1 MTITEL
7 SPSIDPAVWHRRLCI
22 VNDWLAVSGDL
33 DTDQP
38 AEGRRQLRSW
48 VDGGVTDILDL
59 RDEWEDIDFVE
70 HHAPELGYHWLGT
83 HDSGD
88 DQSDTWFDEGLRI
101 GRAVRE
107 AGGMVSVHCH
117 MGVNRAPSMAFR
129 MLLDH
134 GIPPTDAL
142 YAIRA
147 ARPIAG
153 LIYADSALD
162 HHHRSVN
169 ATSTRRQAEK
179 AEVTRWFDDNLVD
192 VAWIISR
199 IRVAV
204 LD

>member
-83 HDSGD
+83 HDSGG
-88 DQSDTWFDEGLRI
+88 DQSDAWFDEGLRI

-107 AGGMVSVHCH
+107 AGGMVIC
-117 MGVNRAPSMAFR
+117 
-129 MLLDH
+129 
-134 GIPPTDAL
+134 T
-142 YAIRA
+142 
-147 ARPIAG
+147 
-153 LIYADSALD
+153 
-162 HHHRSVN
+162 
-169 ATSTRRQAEK
+169 ATWA
-179 AEVTRWFDDNLVD
+179 
-192 VAWIISR
+192 
-199 IRVAV
+199 
-204 LD
+204 